1 MESQTLTRAVYQQ
14 QTAICRF
21 LTLPVEIRLHVYS
34 YLLSDVCQSKDHR
47 LACPAVLL
55 TCRTIYLEAVS
66 VLYHKRCFRFDIGG
80 HRQGAGL
87 NRHHRITMINFLDCG
102 RPFYGPRLPGYVQS
116 TILDYTRI
124 EEICVNFWPVHGCP
138 ITLNE
143 ARKAINALCRNL
155 RKASSLKKVSIVF
168 HDHWPA
174 ALTTA
179 ANMTCRR
186 MTDAEYLLQPF
197 RVLRGIKEVHIEMP
211 NEVVSD
217 GDLETPFQQL
227 HPANRTVQSQLGSM
241 EETKSVMMGSLPSLA
256 MY

>member
-1 MESQTLTRAVYQQ
+1 MTRAVYQQ
-14 QTAICRF
+14 EPAISRF

-34 YLLSDVCQSKDHR
+34 YLLSDVCQSKVHR

-66 VLYHKRCFRFDIGG
+66 VLYHKRCFRFDIPG

-87 NRHHRITMINFLDCG
+87 NRHHRITMINFRDFG
-102 RPFYGPRLPGYVQS
+102 RPFYGPRLPGYVES
-116 TILDYTRI
+116 ANLDYTRI
-124 EEICVNFWPVHGCP
+124 EEICVNFWPLHGCP

-155 RKASSLKKVSIVF
+155 RKASSLEKVSIVF

-174 ALTTA
+174 PLTTA
-179 ANMTCRR
+179 ANPTCRQ

-197 RVLRGIKEVHIEMP
+197 RVLRGIKEVHIDMP

-217 GDLETPFQQL
+217 GDLETPFQQPP
-227 HPANRTVQSQLGSM
+227 PANRTVPSQLGNM